1 MEERIQKIISAAG
14 VTSRR
19 AAEEL
24 IAEGRV
30 RVNGQV
36 VTELGTK
43 ADPSKDHIKVDG
55 KLINPK
61 QPPTYIMLNKPAG
74 YVTTMSDPEGRPT
87 VQDLLKGVKIRVYPV
102 GRLDYN
108 TEGLLLLT
116 NDGDFAHLVTH
127 PKHEFPKTYLAK
139 IKGVLEDGA
148 IAALEAGVFLKDG
161 KTAPAKIKKIR
172 KEEANSWLEITIHEG
187 RKRQVR
193 RMFDH
198 MGHTVIRLKRVKTG
212 GLTLGDLPE
221 GRMRYLTPEEV
232 GILRATAEK
241 TDVSGQ
247 TVRVYKLETKK
258 QKVEAREPQGPGP
271 GVQGS
276 GAREE
281 RIGAGSKTVVMRET
295 GTGLRKN
302 QMGRP
307 EVRSSYAR
315 TSEPGFTPRTPS
327 TRPPKA
333 GRPSAADRPAS
344 SRPASGT
351 YARKPDTGN
360 PDWKTSR
367 PRPTAGARPDSRPG
381 YSRSSAPARGARDEG
396 SSSRPGSFK
405 PRSDRPYTPGARS
418 TYDPAATGTYAR
430 SAAPGTPR
438 SRPSAST
445 SRPRPSAGARPDSR
459 PGYSRSSAP
468 ARGARDEGRNTRP
481 YSPGTRSA
489 SDRPSTGSYTR
500 SAAPRTS
507 SSRPSTGS
515 RPDSRSGY
523 SDGRSTRPSSF
534 SSRPDRP
541 YSPGT
546 RSASARPATG
556 TYTRS
561 AAPRT
566 ASSRPSPGAFAGKA
580 GARPRPNPGAWPS
593 KGGAG
598 GRVSGPRPNKST
610 HTGGGRGPAR
620 GPKGGGRSMGRR

>member
-1 MEERIQKIISAAG
+1 
-14 VTSRR
+14 
-19 AAEEL
+19 
-24 IAEGRV
+24 
-30 RVNGQV
+30 
-36 VTELGTK
+36 
-43 ADPSKDHIKVDG
+43 
-55 KLINPK
+55 
-61 QPPTYIMLNKPAG
+61 
-74 YVTTMSDPEGRPT
+74 
-87 VQDLLKGVKIRVYPV
+87 
-102 GRLDYN
+102 
-108 TEGLLLLT
+108 
-116 NDGDFAHLVTH
+116 
-127 PKHEFPKTYLAK
+127 
-139 IKGVLEDGA
+139 
-148 IAALEAGVFLKDG
+148 
-161 KTAPAKIKKIR
+161 
-172 KEEANSWLEITIHEG
+172 
-187 RKRQVR
+187 VR

-241 TDVSGQ
+241 TDVGGQ
-247 TVRVYKLETKK
+247 TVRVYKSETRK
-258 QKVEAREPQGPGP
+258 QKAEAGEPQGPGP

-396 SSSRPGSFK
+396 SGSRPGSFK
-405 PRSDRPYTPGARS
+405 PRGDRPYTPGTRS

-445 SRPRPSAGARPDSR
+445 SRPRPSAGARP
-459 PGYSRSSAP
+459 A
-468 ARGARDEGRNTRP
+468 
-481 YSPGTRSA
+481 
-489 SDRPSTGSYTR
+489 
-500 SAAPRTS
+500 
-507 SSRPSTGS
+507 
-515 RPDSRSGY
+515 SRSGY
-523 SDGRSTRPSSF
+523 SDGRSTRPSS
-534 SSRPDRP
+534 SGSRPDRP
-541 YSPGT
+541 YNAGI

-556 TYTRS
+556 AYTRS

-598 GRVSGPRPNKST
+598 GRVSGPRPNRST
-610 HTGGGRGPAR
+610 HTGGGKGPGR
-620 GPKGGGRSMGRR
+620 PKGGGRSTGRR

>member
-55 KLINPK
+55 KLINPH
-61 QPPTYIMLNKPAG
+61 QPLTYIMLNKPAG

-172 KEEANSWLEITIHEG
+172 KEESNSWLEITIHEG

-232 GILRATAEK
+232 AILRATAEK
-241 TDVSGQ
+241 TDVGGQ
-247 TVRVYKLETKK
+247 QVRVYKPEMKK
-258 QKVEAREPQGPGP
+258 QKAEARELQGSGS

-276 GAREE
+276 GGREE
-281 RIGAGSKTVVMRET
+281 RINAGPKTMVMHET

-302 QMGRP
+302 QQGRP
-307 EVRSSYAR
+307 ERSGSFAR
-315 TSEPGFTPRTPS
+315 TSEPGFTPRTAS
-327 TRPPKA
+327 SRPPRTD
-333 GRPSAADRPAS
+333 RPSAAGRPAS
-344 SRPASGT
+344 SRSASGT

-367 PRPTAGARPDSRPG
+367 PRPAAGARPGTRPG
-381 YSRSSAPARGARDEG
+381 YSRSSAPARGARDEV
-396 SSSRPGSFK
+396 SSTRPGSFK
-405 PRSDRPYTPGARS
+405 PRSDRPYSPGARS
-418 TYDPAATGTYAR
+418 TYDHAATGTYAR

-438 SRPSAST
+438 SRPSASA
-445 SRPRPSAGARPDSR
+445 SARPRPSAGGRPDSR
-459 PGYSRSSAP
+459 PGYARSSAP
-468 ARGARDEGRNTRP
+468 ARGGRDDGRSTRPSSFNSRPGRP
-481 YSPGTRSA
+481 YSPGARSA
-489 SDRPSTGSYTR
+489 SDRPAAGTYTR

-507 SSRPSTGS
+507 SSRPSTG
-515 RPDSRSGY
+515 
-523 SDGRSTRPSSF
+523 
-534 SSRPDRP
+534 
-541 YSPGT
+541 
-546 RSASARPATG
+546 APAW
-556 TYTRS
+556 
-561 AAPRT
+561 
-566 ASSRPSPGAFAGKA
+566 KA

-610 HTGGGRGPAR
+610 HKGPAR
-620 GPKGGGRSMGRR
+620 GPKGGGRSAGRR